1 MSVLANIISALIP
14 VTIFAFFCLL
24 LSYVFGEGE
33 GGELSPGKHN
43 RPKRAKRTARTAGT
57 AVDARGS
64 REQKST

>member
-43 RPKRAKRTARTAGT
+43 RPKRAKRTA
-57 AVDARGS
+57 
-64 REQKST
+64 